1 MASSQT
7 SDTGLRRFL
16 PDGFVLALI
25 AAVGLALVAPEIGAS
40 GGPIPL
46 GPITEAGIAL
56 VFFLHGVN
64 LSPQALKAGA
74 QAWKLH
80 IVVQLCTFGLFP
92 LLGALIYVGTADF
105 IAPEMRLGF
114 FYLCALSTTISS
126 SVATVSMAQGNIPAA
141 IFNVTLSSLAGMLV
155 TPALIALLQTTGTAH
170 QLPLGDTVIDIAT
183 KLLLPFVAGQ
193 LLRRWLVG
201 FVSKH
206 KPVVTKLDRGVILL
220 IVYAAFCNSTAQGI
234 WSRYPATTMIIVAAL
249 VIVMLLAVIAAT
261 TLTARALGFSRE
273 DEITAV
279 FCGSQKSLANG
290 APIAKIIF
298 GANPALGAILL
309 PLMLYHPLQ
318 LVACSAL
325 ARRYVRRGQAEA
337 PVAAAVPA
345 NG

>member
-1 MASSQT
+1 MASSQK
-7 SDTGLRRFL
+7 SDRGVRRFL
-16 PDGFVLALI
+16 PDGFVLALV
-25 AAVGLALVAPEIGAS
+25 AAVGLALAAPRIGAS

-46 GPITEAGIAL
+46 GPFTEAGIAL

-74 QAWKLH
+74 QAWRLH
-80 IVVQLCTFGLFP
+80 IVVQLCAFGLFP
-92 LLGALIYVGTADF
+92 LLGALVYASTAGF

-126 SVATVSMAQGNIPAA
+126 SVATVSMARGNIPAA

-155 TPALIALLQTTGTAH
+155 TPALIALLQTTGTTH
-170 QLPLGDTVIDIAT
+170 QFPLGDTVIDIAT

-206 KPVVTKLDRGVILL
+206 KPIVTKLDRGVILL
-220 IVYAAFCNSTAQGI
+220 IVYAAFCNSTAQGV

-249 VIVMLLAVIAAT
+249 VIAMLAVVIVAT
-261 TLTARALGFSRE
+261 TLTSRAFGFSRE

-325 ARRYVRRGQAEA
+325 ARRYVRQAQEEA
-337 PVAAAVPA
+337 PVAAEPA
-345 NG
+345 KA

>member
-7 SDTGLRRFL
+7 SDRSVRRYL
-16 PDGFVLALI
+16 PDGFVLALV
-25 AAVGLALVAPEIGAS
+25 AAVALALAAPRIGAS

-46 GPITEAGIAL
+46 GSITEAGIAL
-56 VFFLHGVN
+56 IFFLHGVN

-74 QAWKLH
+74 QAWRLH

-92 LLGALIYVGTADF
+92 LLGALVYVSTAGF

-155 TPALIALLQTTGTAH
+155 TPALIALLQTTGTTH
-170 QLPLGDTVIDIAT
+170 QLPLGETVIDIAT

-201 FVSKH
+201 LVSKH
-206 KPVVTKLDRGVILL
+206 KAIVTRFDRGVILL
-220 IVYAAFCNSTAQGI
+220 IVYAAFCNSTVQGI
-234 WSRYPATTMIIVAAL
+234 WSRYPAATMIVVAAL
-249 VIVMLLAVIAAT
+249 VVAMLAVVIVAT
-261 TLTARALGFSRE
+261 TFTARAFGFSRE

-298 GANPALGAILL
+298 GANPALGPILL

-325 ARRYVRRGQAEA
+325 ARRYVRQAQQE
-337 PVAAAVPA
+337 VPLEVESA
-345 NG
+345 KA

>member
-7 SDTGLRRFL
+7 SDRSVRRFL
-16 PDGFVLALI
+16 PDGFVLALV
-25 AAVGLALVAPEIGAS
+25 AAVALALAAPRIGAS

-56 VFFLHGVN
+56 IFFLHGVN
-64 LSPQALKAGA
+64 LAPQALKAGA
-74 QAWKLH
+74 QAWRLH

-92 LLGALIYVGTADF
+92 LLGALVYVSTAGF

-155 TPALIALLQTTGTAH
+155 TPALIALLQTTGTTH
-170 QLPLGDTVIDIAT
+170 QLPFGETVIDIAT

-206 KPVVTKLDRGVILL
+206 KSIVIKFDRGVILL

-234 WSRYPATTMIIVAAL
+234 WSRYPAATILVVAAL
-249 VIVMLLAVIAAT
+249 VIAMLAVVIVAT
-261 TLTARALGFSRE
+261 TFAARAFGFLRE

-298 GANPALGAILL
+298 GASPALGPILL

-325 ARRYVRRGQAEA
+325 ARRYVRRTQQEA
-337 PVAAAVPA
+337 SLGVESAKA
-345 NG
+345 